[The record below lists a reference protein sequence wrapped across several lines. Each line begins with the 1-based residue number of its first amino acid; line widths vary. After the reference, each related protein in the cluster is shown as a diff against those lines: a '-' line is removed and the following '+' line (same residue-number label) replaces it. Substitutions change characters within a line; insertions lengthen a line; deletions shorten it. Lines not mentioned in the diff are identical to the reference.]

1 MKRSVEVLSRET
13 VYDGFFQ
20 MTRFRLRHALFQGG
34 VTETLV
40 RERFERGHA
49 VGVLLYD
56 PWEDAVVLVEQFRIG
71 ALELAGGAWLLE
83 TVAGIIE
90 PGESPEAVAVRET
103 KEEADIEIGEL
114 ISVAHY
120 LISPGGSSQTVQLYC
135 APVDSR
141 HLRLEGHGNPA
152 EGEDIRLHVI
162 PADEAIAMLGNRAL
176 QAAMPIIALQW
187 LALNR
192 EWLISRWQD
201 LPRGPCRSP
210 ASKP

>member
-1 MKRSVEVLSRET
+1 MNRAVEVLSRET
-13 VYDGFFQ
+13 VYDGFFR
-20 MTRFRLRHALFQGG
+20 MTRFKLKHALFQGG
-34 VTETLV
+34 VTDPLV

-71 ALELAGGAWLLE
+71 ALELSRGAWLLE

-90 PGESPEAVAVRET
+90 PGESPEAVAIRET
-103 KEEADIEIGEL
+103 REEADIEIGNLER
-114 ISVAHY
+114 IAHY

-135 APVDSR
+135 APIDSR
-141 HLRLEGHGNPA
+141 GLRLEGHGNPE

-162 PADEAIAMLGNRAL
+162 PADQAIAMLNSLGF
-176 QAAMPIIALQW
+176 QAAMPIIAIQW

-192 EWLISRWQD
+192 DSLQSRWRD
-201 LPRGPCRSP
+201 LPRGPYNAP
-210 ASKP
+210 A

>member
-1 MKRSVEVLSRET
+1 MNRTVEVLSRET
-13 VYDGFFQ
+13 VYDGFFR
-20 MTRFRLRHALFQGG
+20 MTRFKLKHALFQGG
-34 VTETLV
+34 LTDTLV

-71 ALELAGGAWLLE
+71 ALELTGGAWLLE

-90 PGESPEAVAVRET
+90 PGESPEDVAIRET
-103 KEEADIEIGEL
+103 REEADIEIGEL
-114 ISVAHY
+114 ESIAHY

-135 APVDSR
+135 APLDSR
-141 HLRLEGHGNPA
+141 NLRLEGHGNPE

-162 PADEAIAMLGNRAL
+162 PADQAIAMLNNRGF

-192 EWLISRWQD
+192 DRLQSRWQD
-201 LPRGPCRSP
+201 LPRGPYSP
-210 ASKP
+210 PG

>member
-1 MKRSVEVLSRET
+1 MNRTVEVLSRET
-13 VYDGFFQ
+13 VYDGFFR
-20 MTRFRLRHALFQGG
+20 MTRFKLKHALFQGG
-34 VTETLV
+34 LTDTLV

-71 ALELAGGAWLLE
+71 ALELTGGAWLLE

-90 PGESPEAVAVRET
+90 PGESPEDVAIRET
-103 KEEADIEIGEL
+103 REEADIEIGEL
-114 ISVAHY
+114 ESIAHY

-135 APVDSR
+135 APLDSR
-141 HLRLEGHGNPA
+141 NLRLEGHGNPE

-162 PADEAIAMLGNRAL
+162 PADQAIAMLNNRGF

-192 EWLISRWQD
+192 DRLQARWQD
-201 LPRGPCRSP
+201 LPRGPYSP
-210 ASKP
+210 PG